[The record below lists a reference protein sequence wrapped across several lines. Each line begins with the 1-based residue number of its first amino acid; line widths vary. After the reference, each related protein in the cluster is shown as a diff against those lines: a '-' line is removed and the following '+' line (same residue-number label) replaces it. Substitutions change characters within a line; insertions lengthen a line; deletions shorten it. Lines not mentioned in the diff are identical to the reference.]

1 MDIII
6 WVVIGVLTI
15 IMLLFMF
22 SNSMS
27 LQRFGLIEIFMIV
40 LISVFF
46 YVNMDKYSKIITE
59 EYGKVASAQLC
70 GLYSYM
76 SEIEK
81 ASDNESLSLLYN
93 QLEDKL
99 NEALTG
105 LDNTYGNRNYENAAL
120 VQKKGASYVV
130 CSQIGIDDN
139 FGFSQMS
146 EISNLADTA
155 FMNTKIRSV
164 NVDGGTLYAVVDRGN
179 IHATYAL
186 VIEISSKAS
195 DARIEEIKI
204 MILIYSGA
212 IFAAATLLAVLATI
226 IQHNEVKKMQK
237 LMRKIAEKK
246 DFKTISD
253 ARKSVRIHSNEMRGL
268 YNGICQVMS
277 DITRDNYTINKALQ
291 VYYRFAPKNLERI
304 MGKNS
309 ILDIEANEQVDLE
322 ATLAYVSFTIDE
334 RLEQQEQLKNINDY
348 YMKLVENRKRYG
360 GIIFNSSTDLSSIQM
375 MFNEDNNSAVQFG
388 IDLSSQISAIKRKKG
403 SFVLLHR
410 TAFTYGISGD
420 EEQSFTFA
428 HSIEMKAIEKHVDS
442 LRRMGL
448 RMVVTDAVH
457 DMLAQDISSR
467 YIGYIAERDMQFG
480 IYEILDAYPVGERQK
495 RVENIDK
502 FNEALTLMYQSD
514 FYFARTLFTEILKE
528 CPEDDVAKHYIFK
541 CESCLNGDNSGD
553 VRLSLF

>member
-6 WVVIGVLTI
+6 WVAVGVLTI

-27 LQRFGLIEIFMIV
+27 LQRFGLMEIFMIV

-59 EYGKVASAQLC
+59 EYGRVAAAQIG

-76 SEIEK
+76 SELENT
-81 ASDNESLSLLYN
+81 SDMESLNSLYN
-93 QLEDKL
+93 ELEGKL
-99 NEALTG
+99 NDSLTG
-105 LDNTYGNRNYENAAL
+105 LDNTYGNRTYENAAL
-120 VQKKGASYVV
+120 VQKKGNTYAV
-130 CSQIGIDDN
+130 CSRIGIDDN
-139 FGFSQMS
+139 FGNGRMS
-146 EISNLADTA
+146 EISALADTA
-155 FMNTKIRSV
+155 FMNTKVRSME
-164 NVDGGTLYAVVDRGN
+164 VDGGTLYAVVDRGN
-179 IHATYAL
+179 IHAAYAL

-195 DARIEEIKI
+195 DDRIEEIKLT
-204 MILIYSGA
+204 ILIYSGV
-212 IFAAATLLAVLATI
+212 IFAAATLLAVLVTI
-226 IQHNEVKKMQK
+226 IQHHEVRKMLK
-237 LMRKIAEKK
+237 LMRRIAEKK
-246 DFKTISD
+246 DFKTVSD
-253 ARKSVRIHSNEMRGL
+253 ERKAARIHSNEMRSL

-277 DITRDNYTINKALQ
+277 DITRDNYLVYKALQ
-291 VYYRFAPKNLERI
+291 IYYRFAPKNIERI

-309 ILDIEANEQVDLE
+309 ILDIDVNEQVDLE
-322 ATLAYVSFTIDE
+322 ATVAYVSFNVDE
-334 RLEQQEQLKNINDY
+334 RLGQQEQLKNTNDY

-360 GIIFNSSTDLSSIQM
+360 GIIFNSSTDLSTVQL

-410 TAFTYGISGD
+410 TALTYGISGD

-428 HSIEMKAIEKHVDS
+428 HSVEMKAIEKHADS
-442 LRRMGL
+442 LRRMGV

-457 DMLAQDISSR
+457 DMLAQNVSNR
-467 YIGYIAERDMQFG
+467 YIGYIVEGNLKFG

-502 FNEALTLMYQSD
+502 FNEALTLMYQLD

-553 VRLSLF
+553 VTLSLF